1 MPAAAKPSAIVTG
14 ILGGIGVTI
23 CKVLKQKGYTL
34 VGIDKRQGQCG
45 ADLHLAFDI
54 RDLHDAPQRVDPFL
68 NRIHEFLGNRLDL
81 LVNNAAHQ
89 VVKPIQELEV
99 ADWDLT
105 LETNLVAPF
114 MLIRRFLPDLQAAK
128 GSIVNVSSIHASNTK
143 PGFAA
148 YATSKGALVA
158 LTRALAIELGGLG
171 VRINSVQP
179 AAVDTP
185 MLRSGFEGNPEGFA
199 QLGAMHPIGRIAR
212 PEEVAEVIAF
222 LASPAA
228 SYMTGSMIQ
237 VDGGMSARLYDPV

>member
-1 MPAAAKPSAIVTG
+1 MPAGAKPSAIVTG
-14 ILGGIGVTI
+14 ILGGIGVAI
-23 CKVLKQKGYTL
+23 CRVLRDKGYTI
-34 VGIDKRQGQCG
+34 VGIDKREGSCG

-54 RDLHDAPQRVDPFL
+54 RDLHDAPERVDPFL
-68 NRIHEFLGNRLDL
+68 NRIHEFIGNRLDL

-99 ADWDLT
+99 ADWDVT

-114 MLIRRFLPDLQAAK
+114 MLIRRFLPDLQRAR
-128 GSIVNVSSIHASNTK
+128 GSIVNVSSIHAGNTK
-143 PGFAA
+143 PGFVA

-158 LTRALAIELGGLG
+158 LTRALAIELGGMG

-185 MLRSGFEGNPEGFA
+185 MLRAGFEGNPQGFA

-228 SYMTGSMIQ
+228 SYMTGAMIQ
-237 VDGGMSARLYDPV
+237 VDGGMSGRLYDPV